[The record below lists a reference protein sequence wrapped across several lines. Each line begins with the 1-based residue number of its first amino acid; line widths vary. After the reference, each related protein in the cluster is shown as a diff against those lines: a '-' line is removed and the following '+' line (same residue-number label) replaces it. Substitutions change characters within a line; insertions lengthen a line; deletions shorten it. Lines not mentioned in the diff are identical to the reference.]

1 MSFIVT
7 QNPGLPHC
15 TASDASQD
23 VQRAHRRTEICTMLD
38 TMEYLLSHG
47 QKYALK
53 MKDTSQDSQA
63 MAMCAEE
70 MW

>member
-1 MSFIVT
+1 
-7 QNPGLPHC
+7 
-15 TASDASQD
+15 
-23 VQRAHRRTEICTMLD
+23 MLD